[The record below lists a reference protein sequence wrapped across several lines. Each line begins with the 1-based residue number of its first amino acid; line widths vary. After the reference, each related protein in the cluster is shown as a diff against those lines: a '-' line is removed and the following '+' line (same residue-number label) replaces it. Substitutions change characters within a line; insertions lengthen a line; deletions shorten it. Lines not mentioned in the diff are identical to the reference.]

1 MVLLPHVVD
10 LHPCELSKTQ
20 RFLNRKTRIIRVNMN
35 FHYLVVRHTDNRI
48 TDGFQIRF
56 KLLLLLIGELSS
68 GKDDKLRT
76 VAELNVGLLHRCLPK
91 GCLWLLGWFDRR
103 IIDLLPKK
111 RIIRT
116 S

>member
-1 MVLLPHVVD
+1 MD
-10 LHPCELSKTQ
+10 LDH
-20 RFLNRKTRIIRVNMN
+20 I
-35 FHYLVVRHTDNRI
+35 LVGDYYHTVPQ
-48 TDGFQIRF
+48 GFQIALEAV
-56 KLLLLLIGELSS
+56 LLFFPIFFFYIN
-68 GKDDKLRT
+68 DKLRT